1 MFDFFFFFF
10 VVICAVG
17 LCSGG
22 RVVQWVYAV
31 DLCGGGFESVVV
43 VWVSMW
49 VPSVVAGFESVVV
62 VWVLAGL
69 LNRWWLWVVESV
81 WAGLNR

>member
-1 MFDFFFFFF
+1 MQ
-10 VVICAVG
+10 G
-17 LCSGG
+17 
-22 RVVQWVYAV
+22 VYAV

-49 VPSVVAGFESVVV
+49 VPSVVVGFESVVV

-81 WAGLNR
+81 WAGFESLVLGSSDLSLFVGFG